1 VPVQNSE
8 IAEIFYEIADLL
20 EIEDANPFRV
30 RAYRNAAR
38 TVAGYPRRINEMVE
52 EGEDIDDL
60 SGVGEDL
67 AKKIREIV
75 QTGNLEFLE
84 KVRSRT
90 PHSLIKL
97 LGIKG
102 LGPKRV
108 QKLFNELGIRNLKE
122 LRAAIESGKVAHLE
136 GFGNKT
142 VENIRQSLEADTL
155 EEERTRLDIAEQF
168 VAPLVSYL
176 EELATVEDVA
186 VAGSYRRRLATV
198 GDLDIIAISDAGAQ
212 VAKAFVSYDSVD
224 EVVSQGAT
232 KTMVILRSGLQVDL
246 RIVSK
251 EHYGAALLY
260 FTGSKAHNIHLRNL
274 AVDQGFKINE
284 YGVYKGEERIAG
296 QNESEIYGLFN
307 LPVIPPELREDQG
320 EIQAAR
326 EDRLPELVQL
336 EDIRGDLQMHTDQS
350 DGNNNLEEMAAAAE
364 ELGYAYI
371 GVTDHTAYIGVT
383 QGLKASDVAEY
394 LRKIDSFNESHTGI
408 RVLKGLE
415 VDILEDGTLD
425 MGNDCLE
432 QLDLVLVAIHSHF
445 GLSEEKQTE
454 RVLKALDNPYVN
466 ILAHPT
472 ARHIGSREPAALDMA
487 RIMTAALERGCF
499 LEVNASPERLDL
511 RDQHIRLA
519 KDIGLKL
526 VISTD
531 SHRASSLNNMKY
543 GVYQARRGWADK
555 STILNTLPLDE
566 LLDHLNRV

>member
-1 VPVQNSE
+1 MPVQNSE

-108 QKLFNELGIRNLKE
+108 QKLFNELGIRNLEE
-122 LRAAIESGKVAHLE
+122 LRAAIESGKVADLE
-136 GFGNKT
+136 GFGSKT
-142 VENIRQSLEADTL
+142 VENIRQSLEVDTL

-176 EELATVEDVA
+176 KELATVEDVA

-212 VAKAFVSYDSVD
+212 VAEAFVSYDSVG

-232 KTMVILRSGLQVDL
+232 KTTVILRSGLQVDL

-284 YGVYKGEERIAG
+284 YGVYKGDERIAG

-425 MGNDCLE
+425 MENDCLE
-432 QLDLVLVAIHSHF
+432 QLDLVLVGIHSHF

-472 ARHIGSREPAALDMA
+472 ARHIGNREPAALDMEQ
-487 RIMTAALERGCF
+487 IMTAALERGCF

-566 LLDHLNRV
+566 LLDHLTRV

>member
-1 VPVQNSE
+1 MPVQNSE

-75 QTGNLEFLE
+75 QTGSLEFLE

-108 QKLFNELGIRNLKE
+108 QKLFNELGIRNLEE
-122 LRAAIESGKVAHLE
+122 LRAAIESGKVADLE
-136 GFGNKT
+136 GFGSKT

-176 EELATVEDVA
+176 KELATVEDVA

-212 VAKAFVSYDSVD
+212 VAEAFVSYDSVG

-232 KTMVILRSGLQVDL
+232 KTTVILRSGLQVDL

-350 DGNNNLEEMAAAAE
+350 DGNNNLEEMTAAAE

-425 MGNDCLE
+425 MENDCLE

-472 ARHIGSREPAALDMA
+472 ARHIGSREPAALDMEQ
-487 RIMTAALERGCF
+487 IMTAALERGCF

-566 LLDHLNRV
+566 LLDHLTRV

>member
-108 QKLFNELGIRNLKE
+108 QKLFNELGIRNLEE
-122 LRAAIESGKVAHLE
+122 LRAAIESGKVADLE
-136 GFGNKT
+136 GFGSKT
-142 VENIRQSLEADTL
+142 VENIRQSLEVDTL

-176 EELATVEDVA
+176 KELATVEDVA

-212 VAKAFVSYDSVD
+212 VAEAFVSYDSVG

-232 KTMVILRSGLQVDL
+232 KTTVILRSGLQVDL

-284 YGVYKGEERIAG
+284 YGVYKGDERIAG

-425 MGNDCLE
+425 MENDCLE
-432 QLDLVLVAIHSHF
+432 QLDLVLVGIHSHF

-472 ARHIGSREPAALDMA
+472 ARHIGNREPAALDMEQ
-487 RIMTAALERGCF
+487 IMTAALERGCF

-566 LLDHLNRV
+566 LLDHLTRV

>member
-1 VPVQNSE
+1 MPVQNSE
-8 IAEIFYEIADLL
+8 IAEIFYEIAHLL

-75 QTGNLEFLE
+75 QTGSLEFLE

-108 QKLFNELGIRNLKE
+108 QKLFNELGIRNLEE
-122 LRAAIESGKVAHLE
+122 LRAAIESGKVADLE
-136 GFGNKT
+136 GFGSKT
-142 VENIRQSLEADTL
+142 VENIRHSLEEDTL

-176 EELATVEDVA
+176 KELATVEDVA

-212 VAKAFVSYDSVD
+212 VAEAFVSYDSVG

-232 KTMVILRSGLQVDL
+232 KTTVILRSGLQVDL

-350 DGNNNLEEMAAAAE
+350 DGNNNLEEMTAAAE

-425 MGNDCLE
+425 MENDCLE

-472 ARHIGSREPAALDMA
+472 ARHIGSREPAALDMEQ
-487 RIMTAALERGCF
+487 IMTAALERGCF

-566 LLDHLNRV
+566 LLDHLTRV